1 MTSEVPKASDEIPQI
16 KLIAFDQDDTALL
29 PDGKPSSEGLRAI
42 EAALEQGLVVS
53 SVSGRNIDRSSEP
66 FSDARPLFDRLYV
79 IANNGGI
86 ILGPASDSPVSNDPA
101 SDDPASDGP
110 ASHGQRP
117 LLFEK
122 RIQRDVFLDLLEFIE
137 ENGFNFVY
145 SWLRVTERGP
155 LDSVITNEHTPSI
168 ASIEAQ
174 SRAAVDRDDDL
185 MARLK
190 QADYPPPPK
199 MLILPGLDRREAVLA
214 ELKARFASRLYLVK
228 TNPDRIEAMH
238 ADVNKK
244 VAVEFVAHEHGI
256 SMDHVMA
263 VGDGDNDLPMLFN
276 AGLGVIM
283 ENAQGR
289 GQGRGPGAGTGH
301 RAAEPR
307 EWLCLGDPSIR
318 VEQRPLTRERRY
330 VLNNGR

>member
-1 MTSEVPKASDEIPQI
+1 M
-16 KLIAFDQDDTALL
+16 
-29 PDGKPSSEGLRAI
+29 
-42 EAALEQGLVVS
+42 S

-66 FSDARPLFDRLYV
+66 FSAARPLFDRLYV

-86 ILGPASDSPVSNDPA
+86 ILGPDRQ
-101 SDDPASDGP
+101 
-110 ASHGQRP
+110 GQRP

-122 RIQRDVFLDLLEFIE
+122 RMERDAFLDLLDFIE

-145 SWLRVTERGP
+145 SWLRVTGDGP
-155 LDSVITNEHTPSI
+155 LDSVIADRYTPSI
-168 ASIEAQ
+168 AAIEEQ

-185 MARLK
+185 LARLR
-190 QADYPPPPK
+190 QGEYPPPPK
-199 MLILPGLDRREAVLA
+199 MLILPGLERREAVLA
-214 ELKARFASRLYLVK
+214 DLKARFDSRLYLVK

-244 VAVEFVAHEHGI
+244 VAVEFIAREHGI

-283 ENAQGR
+283 DNAQDAVKDAGR
-289 GQGRGPGAGTGH
+289 SRGLVIAPANHENGFAWAV
-301 RAAEPR
+301 RRYA
-307 EWLCLGDPSIR
+307 LGD
-318 VEQRPLTRERRY
+318 
-330 VLNNGR
+330 GH

>member
-1 MTSEVPKASDEIPQI
+1 MTAEAPKNGAGTPEIR
-16 KLIAFDQDDTALL
+16 LIAFDQDDTALL
-29 PDGKPSSEGLRAI
+29 PDGKPSPEGLGAI
-42 EAALEQGLVVS
+42 EAALDRGLIVS

-66 FSDARPLFDRLYV
+66 FSAARPLFDRLYV

-86 ILGPASDSPVSNDPA
+86 ILGPDRQ
-101 SDDPASDGP
+101 
-110 ASHGQRP
+110 GQRP

-122 RIQRDVFLDLLEFIE
+122 RMERDAFLDLLDFIE

-145 SWLRVTERGP
+145 SWLRVTGDGP
-155 LDSVITNEHTPSI
+155 LDSVIADRYTPSI
-168 ASIEAQ
+168 AAIEEQ

-185 MARLK
+185 LARLR
-190 QADYPPPPK
+190 QGEYPPPPK
-199 MLILPGLDRREAVLA
+199 MLILPGLERREAVLA
-214 ELKARFASRLYLVK
+214 DLKARFDSRLYLVK

-244 VAVEFVAHEHGI
+244 VAVEFIAQEHGI

-283 ENAQGR
+283 DNAQDAVKDAGR
-289 GQGRGPGAGTGH
+289 SRGLVIAPANHENGFAWAV
-301 RAAEPR
+301 RRYA
-307 EWLCLGDPSIR
+307 LGD
-318 VEQRPLTRERRY
+318 
-330 VLNNGR
+330 GH

>member
-1 MTSEVPKASDEIPQI
+1 MTAEAAQASTGTPEI

-29 PDGKPSSEGLRAI
+29 PDGKPSSEGLGAI
-42 EAALEQGLVVS
+42 EAALDQGLIVS

-66 FSDARPLFDRLYV
+66 FSDARALFDRLYL

-86 ILGPASDSPVSNDPA
+86 ILGPVRQ
-101 SDDPASDGP
+101 
-110 ASHGQRP
+110 GQRP

-122 RIQRDVFLDLLEFIE
+122 RIQRDAFLDLLDFIE
-137 ENGFNFVY
+137 ENDFNFVY
-145 SWLRVTERGP
+145 SWLRVTEAGP
-155 LDSVITNEHTPSI
+155 LDSVITDRHTPSI
-168 ASIEAQ
+168 TAIEEQ

-185 MARLK
+185 LVHLR
-190 QADYPPPPK
+190 QGDYPPPPK

-214 ELKARFASRLYLVK
+214 ELKTRFESSLYLVK

-238 ADVNKK
+238 ADVNKR
-244 VAVEFVAHEHGI
+244 VAVEFIARGHGI

-283 ENAQGR
+283 DNAQEAVKEAGR
-289 GQGRGPGAGTGH
+289 AQGLVIAPANHENGFAW
-301 RAAEPR
+301 A
-307 EWLCLGDPSIR
+307 
-318 VEQRPLTRERRY
+318 VRRY
-330 VLNNGR
+330 ALNNGR